1 MKSKKFLLGL
11 IAITLM
17 AVNVSCSSDDNLEET
32 TTEKKLVNYDNDIIA
47 QSAISFV
54 KSLKGTTT
62 KSAAS
67 EVSVKGIQKMQLD
80 IPTNTRAANTND
92 YPDFY
97 SVGLNDSMG
106 TVILADKN
114 NTIAPLAYFQGEN
127 NIDINEVLEDSV
139 STLSFILQTLVEQN
153 LDMEEES
160 PTATTRAVTNTIV
173 ERLEPKCKVWWG
185 QGYPFNYY
193 CPMKGDKRT
202 VAGCVA
208 IAGAQALT
216 VLRPDEPIISSW
228 DAVITEKPEWSKNNI
243 TPTMKEIAAL
253 IHEIGINVNMNY
265 GTAEEGGSGAKES
278 DLINYLKRK
287 YGVVDYDCKRAIEVL
302 KTQHGIIIVGGFA
315 EKKKSGILFWRK
327 TKYSGG
333 HEFIA
338 DGYVKYGNIGT
349 KRNDDP
355 YYLHINYGWGKGYAN
370 EAYILSANKNYTD
383 DAGNYS
389 DGRLYKYN
397 ITYST
402 LTYPSERFW

>member
-1 MKSKKFLLGL
+1 MKSKKLLL
-11 IAITLM
+11 SFIAIALM
-17 AVNVSCSSDDNLEET
+17 AVNVSCSSDDDLEVT
-32 TTEKKLVNYDNDIIA
+32 TTEKKLENYDNDLIA

-54 KSLKGTTT
+54 KSLKGPTTR
-62 KSAAS
+62 AAS
-67 EVSVKGIQKMQLD
+67 KVAVKGIQKMQLD
-80 IPTNTRAANTND
+80 IPTDTRAANTND

-97 SVGLNDSMG
+97 SVGLEDSMG

-160 PTATTRAVTNTIV
+160 PTAKTRAVTNTIV
-173 ERLEPKCKVWWG
+173 ERLEPKCKVWWH
-185 QGYPFNYY
+185 QEYPFNLY

-202 VAGCVA
+202 LAGCTA
-208 IAGAQALT
+208 IAAAQALT
-216 VLRPDEPIISSW
+216 VLRPNEPIISSW
-228 DAVITEKPEWSKNNI
+228 DDVIAEDPFWATFYI
-243 TPTMKEIAAL
+243 TSTMSEIATL
-253 IHEIGINVNMNY
+253 IHEIGVNINMDY
-265 GTAEEGGSGAKES
+265 RTKEEGGSGAKES

-302 KTQHGIIIVGGFA
+302 KTPHGVIIVGGFA

-327 TKYSGG
+327 TKYYSG

-349 KRNDDP
+349 RKNDDP
-355 YYLHINYGWGKGYAN
+355 YYLHINYGGGENCSK
-370 EAYILSANKNYTD
+370 EAYILSANKNYTN
-383 DAGNYS
+383 DAENYTYN
-389 DGRLYKYN
+389 GKIYRYN

>member
-193 CPMKGDKRT
+193 CPMKGGKRT

-216 VLRPDEPIISSW
+216 VLRPNEPIISSW
-228 DAVITEKPEWSKNNI
+228 DAVITEKPEWSNI
-243 TPTMKEIAAL
+243 SLTPTMKEIATL
-253 IHEIGINVNMNY
+253 IHEIGIDVNMNY
-265 GTAEEGGSGAKES
+265 GTAEEGGSGAYKS
-278 DLINYLKRK
+278 DLIKYFKKK
-287 YGVVDYDCKRAIEVL
+287 YGVEDYDCKRAIDVL
-302 KTQHGIIIVGGFA
+302 KTQHGVIIIGGYA
-315 EKKKSGILFWRK
+315 EKKTSGAFFWKK
-327 TKYSGG
+327 TQYSGG
-333 HEFIA
+333 HAFIA
-338 DGYVKYGNIGT
+338 DGYVKYGNVGT
-349 KRNDDP
+349 KQNSDP
-355 YYLHINYGWGKGYAN
+355 YYLHINYGWGKSYAN
-370 EAYILSANKNYTD
+370 DAYILSGNKNYTD
-383 DAGNYS
+383 DAGN
-389 DGRLYKYN
+389 
-397 ITYST
+397 
-402 LTYPSERFW
+402 